1 VNPKVILI
9 PELCGLSGSFED
21 KPQLKG
27 IMFLEFDG

>member
-1 VNPKVILI
+1 M
-9 PELCGLSGSFED
+9 CGLSGSLEN